1 MPAATRTLTAAV
13 FVTDPKTHETLLL
26 QPGAQVSEPAIA
38 EQITHPD
45 AWAPGEPPRRSS
57 ATKAGA
63 S

>member
-1 MPAATRTLTAAV
+1 MPTARTLAAAV

-26 QPGAQVSEPAIA
+26 QPGAEVGDPEIA

-45 AWAPGEPPRRSS
+45 AWAPEQTRQSRR
-57 ATKAGA
+57 AKVEA